1 MPIKAYRPVTK
12 SRRFMTV
19 VTRDDITKQTPEKS
33 LVEGKPKTGGRNS
46 LGHISS
52 RFRGGGAKRAYRI
65 VDFKRD
71 KHGIPAKV
79 AAIEY
84 DPNRSARLAL
94 LNYADGEK
102 RYIIAPVGL
111 EVGRTVSS
119 GAQADILIGNSLP
132 LKNIPA
138 GTVVHNIELRPGK
151 CAQMARSAGAQAQLV
166 SKEGGVALLKL
177 PSGEVRR
184 VQVECMATIGQVGNL
199 DHENESHGKAGKTRW
214 LGRMPHNR
222 GVSMNPVDHPHGGGE
237 GKTSGGRHPVTP
249 WGQPT
254 RGYKTRNNKR
264 TDKFIVSRKAKK
276 R

>member
-19 VTRDDITKQTPEKS
+19 VSREEITKQTPEKS
-33 LVEGKPKTGGRNS
+33 LVEGKPKTGGRDS
-46 LGHISS
+46 RGRVSS

-71 KHGIPAKV
+71 KHGVAAKV

-84 DPNRSARLAL
+84 DPNRSARIAL

-119 GAQADILIGNSLP
+119 GPEADILVGNALP

-138 GTVVHNIELRPGK
+138 GTVVHNIELRAGK
-151 CAQMARSAGAQAQLV
+151 GAQMARSAGAQAQLV
-166 SKEGGVALLKL
+166 SKEGGIALLKL
-177 PSGEVRR
+177 PSGEIRR
-184 VQVECMATIGQVGNL
+184 VQVECMATIGQVGNV
-199 DHENESHGKAGKTRW
+199 DHENEAHGKAGKTRW
-214 LGRMPHNR
+214 LGKRPHNR